1 MKKQKYLFLNGIL
14 IALLLITGCVH
25 SKQANRGEERGKS
38 IGSSGQNREEMGTQG
53 PKDLISQAVLGP
65 SDVIDIQVF
74 KEKDL
79 SGVYRINNDGTI
91 IFPLI
96 GSIDVDGKTANMVAT
111 DLQEGLKTYLKKP
124 YVSVFVKEFNS
135 KKVYVFGQVKRPGT
149 FKFEER
155 MNVVQAITLA
165 GGFSERAARDSTS
178 VTRIVEGKET
188 RITVKVDEIGHGRAP
203 NFFLE
208 PGDIVYIPE
217 GFF

>member
-1 MKKQKYLFLNGIL
+1 M
-14 IALLLITGCVH
+14 T
-25 SKQANRGEERGKS
+25 
-38 IGSSGQNREEMGTQG
+38 
-53 PKDLISQAVLGP
+53 SQAVLGP
-65 SDVIDIQVF
+65 SDVIDVQVF

-79 SGVYRINNDGTI
+79 SGIYRINNDGTI
-91 IFPLI
+91 IFPLV

-111 DLQEGLKTYLKKP
+111 DLQKALKTYLKHP

-135 KKVYVFGQVKRPGT
+135 KKVYVFGQVKKPGT
-149 FKFEER
+149 FKYEEK

-203 NFFLE
+203 NFLLE